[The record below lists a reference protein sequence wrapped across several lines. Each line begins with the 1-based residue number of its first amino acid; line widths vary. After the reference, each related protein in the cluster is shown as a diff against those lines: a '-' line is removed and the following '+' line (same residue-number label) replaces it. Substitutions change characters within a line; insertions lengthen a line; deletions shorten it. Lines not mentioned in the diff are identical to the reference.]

1 MSNSTNSKTLSIR
14 LAATGGDQLRREFDK
29 LGTRGQRAFDNI
41 KDATKPA
48 SKGIKAVDVAA
59 KSLNRTLKQAAGL
72 LGAYTGIRGLTRSFG
87 FLVSTNREFERLH
100 ASLKTVT
107 GSLKGADD
115 AFKLIEDFASKTP
128 FSVEQLTEAFI
139 KLKALGLDPSAD
151 ALRSY
156 GNTASAM
163 GKDLL
168 QFVDAV
174 ANATTGRFM
183 NLKSF
188 GINAEVQ
195 GDKVAFTFNKVTT
208 VVKKNVTSIEAYLR
222 QIGKTQFAGAMAA
235 QMDILEGIF
244 SNIKDNISH
253 IAREIG
259 KGGFT
264 HAIHDVGVSIR
275 EATGDVDEAAHAVG
289 ETLGN
294 AIRISADAFGF
305 LFQHASLAAKGLEYL
320 LVARTAAKAV
330 SLLRAAIVGHAGL
343 IVGLRLLAS
352 LSVGTAAKVTILE
365 GSTKLATVA
374 MLGFKRALGFV
385 GGPFGLAGMVGLALY
400 KLAEGHDAASIAAKR
415 HTTELSKLM
424 ETVKKAA
431 SGTGQPMLVN
441 EAIARLTEELNT
453 SKQQAAKLM
462 QEIRSVYPGS
472 FLDHV
477 KELFHFDLMKDL
489 EQVRDAFQTGKN
501 AMDKHYKAIWDLTST
516 HPEFTKQAKEAGGQ
530 IDAYKELQSKIEE
543 TEAKLIKLQ
552 NGTLNTSPSKHDL
565 KQIIPA
571 LDDKQIQHIQETI
584 QSLEAQ
590 AVALQRVVAARKEGN
605 EAVQLALIL
614 NEQENTFAKF
624 GIDIHQ
630 QQTEEASKLI
640 NRTKALIQQK
650 YELQQADKDAIETA
664 KRHAQTVQTITR
676 ALNATKTES
685 EQARIE
691 ADTWRQSA
699 LAGLDSTRQGYATFA
714 SDIETVYQNMLK
726 QAREKDLASSKRWQD
741 GVTRGL
747 RDVVDEANDMASQ
760 VENAVTNAFSNM
772 EDALLEFVIKGKLD
786 FKSLADSIISDIL
799 RIQIKQNITAPL
811 ASALGSVNFSGLFGA
826 AHTGGVIGHDAL
838 TKRAVNSSVFDGAPK
853 FHGGGVVGNEV
864 PIIAKKGETVFTP
877 GQMQLLGAGLA
888 SRNAA
893 PTVTV
898 HVHNNVSGVQAKT
911 HTTKTPDGNVQ
922 LDIIVEHVE
931 QKLAR
936 NITRGDGLAP
946 VMERRYGL
954 NPANGSYR

>member
-1 MSNSTNSKTLSIR
+1 MNTNSKTLSIR

-41 KDATKPA
+41 KEATKPA
-48 SKGIKAVDVAA
+48 SKGIKAVDIAA
-59 KSLNRTLKQAAGL
+59 KSLNRTLKQATGVAGTYFSV
-72 LGAYTGIRGLTRSFG
+72 LGLIRLSKS
-87 FLVSTNREFERLH
+87 LISTNSEFEQLH
-100 ASLKTVT
+100 ASLETVT

-115 AFKLIEDFASKTP
+115 AFAMIERFAASTP

-139 KLKALGLDPSAD
+139 KLKAMGLDPSAD

-163 GKDLL
+163 GKELL

-174 ANATTGRFM
+174 TNAATGRFM

-195 GDKVAFTFNKVTT
+195 GDKVAFTFNKIKT
-208 VVKKNVTSIEAYLR
+208 VVRKNATEIETYLR
-222 QIGKTQFAGAMAA
+222 HIGKTEFAGDMAKK
-235 QMDILEGIF
+235 MDIIKGIY
-244 SNIKDNISH
+244 SNIKDNLAH
-253 IAREIG
+253 IEREIG
-259 KGGFT
+259 AGGFRK
-264 HAIHDVGVSIR
+264 AIHDVGVSIR
-275 EATGDVDEAAHAVG
+275 DATGDADEAAHAIG

-294 AIRISADAFGF
+294 AIHISAAAFGF
-305 LFQHASLAAKGLEYL
+305 LYQHAGLAAEGLEYL
-320 LVARTAAKAV
+320 LVARTVAKTFGLLQNAV
-330 SLLRAAIVGHAGL
+330 TGHRGL
-343 IVGLRLLAS
+343 TVRLRLLS
-352 LSVGTAAKVTILE
+352 RYSVGTAAKMVLLDGATKATTVT
-365 GSTKLATVA
+365 V
-374 MLGFKRALGFV
+374 LGLKRALALV
-385 GGPFGLAGMVGLALY
+385 GGPAGLAGIAGFALY
-400 KLAEGHDAASIAAKR
+400 KLAASHEAATVAAKR
-415 HTTELSKLM
+415 HTTELNKLL
-424 ETVKKAA
+424 ETIKQATNGA
-431 SGTGQPMLVN
+431 GQPMLRN
-441 EAIARLTEELNT
+441 EAIARLTDELNK
-453 SKQQAAKLM
+453 SKQSLADLM
-462 QEIRSVYPGS
+462 QEIRSVYPGN
-472 FLDHV
+472 LWDHT
-477 KELFHFDLMKDL
+477 KELFDFGLMKDL
-489 EQVRDAFQTGKN
+489 EKVRQAFRLSKDDL
-501 AMDKHYKAIWDLTST
+501 DKHYEAVWDLNIK
-516 HPEFTKQAKEAGGQ
+516 HPEYTKQAEEITEQ
-530 IDAYKELQSKIEE
+530 IKNAKKLKSTIEE
-543 TEAKLIKLQ
+543 TEAKLIKLK
-552 NGTLNTSPSKHDL
+552 NGTLNTNPIKQDL

-571 LDDKQIQHIQETI
+571 LDEKQIQHIKETI

-605 EAVQLALIL
+605 EAVQRALIL
-614 NEQENTFAKF
+614 NEQENTFAKL
-624 GIDIHQ
+624 GIDMNQ
-630 QQTEEASKLI
+630 QQTKEASKLI
-640 NRTKALIQQK
+640 KQTQALIQQK
-650 YELQQADKDAIETA
+650 YDLQQADKDAIETA
-664 KRHAQTVQTITR
+664 KRHKQTIQTITR
-676 ALNATKTES
+676 ALNATKSES

-699 LAGLDSTRQGYATFA
+699 LAGLDSTSQGYATFA

-726 QAREKDLASSKRWQD
+726 QVREKDLASSKRWQD

-772 EDALLEFVIKGKLD
+772 EDALVEFVMKGKLD
-786 FKSLADSIISDIL
+786 FKSLADSIIADIL
-799 RIQIKQNITAPL
+799 RIQIKQNVTAPL
-811 ASALGSVNFSGLFGA
+811 ANAFSSINFSGLFGA

-864 PIIAKKGETVFTP
+864 PIIAKRGETVFTP

-898 HVHNNVSGVQAKT
+898 HVHNNVSGVHAKT

>member
-1 MSNSTNSKTLSIR
+1 MNTNSKTLSIR

-41 KDATKPA
+41 KEATKPA
-48 SKGIKAVDVAA
+48 SKGIKAVDIAA

-183 NLKSF
+183 NLKTF

-208 VVKKNVTSIEAYLR
+208 VVKKNVTAIEAYLR
-222 QIGKTQFAGAMAA
+222 QIGKTQFAGAMVA

-244 SNIKDNISH
+244 SNITDNVSH

-264 HAIHDVGVSIR
+264 LAIHDVGVSIR

-320 LVARTAAKAV
+320 LIARTAAKAV

-343 IVGLRLLAS
+343 VIGLRSLAG
-352 LSVGTAAKVTILE
+352 LSAGTAAKVVILE

-374 MLGFKRALGFV
+374 MLGLKRALGFV
-385 GGPFGLAGMVGLALY
+385 GGPFGLATMAGFALY
-400 KLAEGHDAASIAAKR
+400 KLAEGHEAASVAAKR

-424 ETVKKAA
+424 ETLKQAA
-431 SGTGQPMLVN
+431 NGTGQPMLAN
-441 EAIARLTEELNT
+441 EAIARVTEQLNK
-453 SKQQAAKLM
+453 SKQDVANLM
-462 QEIRSVYPGS
+462 QEIRSVYPGR
-472 FLDHV
+472 LWDHI
-477 KELFHFDLMKDL
+477 KELPHFELMKDL
-489 EQVRDAFQTGKN
+489 QQVRQAFQSGKN
-501 AMDKHYKAIWDLTST
+501 GIDEHRKAIWDLTLQ
-516 HPEFTKQAKEAGGQ
+516 HPEFTKQADEINKQ
-530 IDAYKELQSKIEE
+530 IDALKSAQSKIKKA
-543 TEAKLIKLQ
+543 EADLAKLQ
-552 NGTLNTSPSKHDL
+552 NGTLNPNPSKLDSA
-565 KQIIPA
+565 KQITPE
-571 LDDKQIQHIQETI
+571 LDEKQIQHINETI
-584 QSLEAQ
+584 QSLQAQ
-590 AVALQRVVAARKEGN
+590 TVAMQRLVDARKQGN
-605 EAVQLALIL
+605 DAVQHALIL
-614 NEQENTFAKF
+614 NEQENTLSKL
-624 GIDIHQ
+624 GIDTSQ

-676 ALNATKTES
+676 ALNATKSES

-699 LAGLDSTRQGYATFA
+699 LAGLDSTQQGYATFA
-714 SDIETVYQNMLK
+714 SDIETVYQHMLK

-760 VENAVTNAFSNM
+760 VENAITNAFSNM
-772 EDALLEFVIKGKLD
+772 EDALVEFVMKGKLD

-811 ASALGSVNFSGLFGA
+811 ASALGSVNFSGLFSA
-826 AHTGGVIGHDAL
+826 AHTGGVIGHDVL

-864 PIIAKKGETVFTP
+864 PIIAKRGETVFTK
-877 GQMQLLGAGLA
+877 GQMQLLGVGLA

>member
-1 MSNSTNSKTLSIR
+1 MNTNSKTLSIR

-29 LGTRGQRAFDNI
+29 LGIRGQRAFNNI
-41 KDATKPA
+41 KEATKPA
-48 SKGIKAVDVAA
+48 SKGIKSVDIAA
-59 KSLNRTLKQAAGL
+59 KTLNRTLKQA
-72 LGAYTGIRGLTRSFG
+72 TGVVGTYVSVLGLTRLSKS
-87 FLVSTNREFERLH
+87 LISTNSEFEQLH
-100 ASLKTVT
+100 ASLETVT
-107 GSLKGADD
+107 GSLKGADE
-115 AFKLIEDFASKTP
+115 AFAMIERFAASTP

-139 KLKALGLDPSAD
+139 KLKAMGLDPSAD
-151 ALRSY
+151 ALRAY

-174 ANATTGRFM
+174 TNATTGRFM

-195 GDKVAFTFNKVTT
+195 GDKVAFTFNKIKT
-208 VVKKNVTSIEAYLR
+208 VVRKNATEIETYLR
-222 QIGKTQFAGAMAA
+222 HIGKTEFAGDMAKK
-235 QMDILEGIF
+235 MDIIKGIY
-244 SNIKDNISH
+244 SNIKDNLAH
-253 IAREIG
+253 IEREIG
-259 KGGFT
+259 AGGFRK
-264 HAIHDVGVSIR
+264 AIHDVGVSIR
-275 EATGDVDEAAHAVG
+275 DATGDADEAAHAIG

-294 AIRISADAFGF
+294 AIHLSAAAFGF
-305 LFQHASLAAKGLEYL
+305 LYQHAGLAAEGLEYL
-320 LVARTAAKAV
+320 LVAHSVAKAFV
-330 SLLRAAIVGHAGL
+330 LLRRVTVGNAGL
-343 IVGLRLLAS
+343 IVGLRLVTS
-352 LSVGTAAKVTILE
+352 LSAGTASKIILLE
-365 GSTKLATVA
+365 SATKLATVA
-374 MLGFKRALGFV
+374 TLGLKRALALV
-385 GGPFGLAGMVGLALY
+385 GGPAGLAGIAGFALY
-400 KLAEGHDAASIAAKR
+400 KLAEGHEAATVAAKR
-415 HTTELSKLM
+415 HTTELSKLLK
-424 ETVKKAA
+424 TLKQAA
-431 SGTGQPMLVN
+431 NGTGQPMLAN
-441 EAIARLTEELNT
+441 EAIARVTEQLNQ
-453 SKQQAAKLM
+453 SKQDAANLM

-472 FLDHV
+472 FLDHI
-477 KELFHFDLMKDL
+477 KELLHFGLMKDL
-489 EQVRDAFQTGKN
+489 QEIRQAFQSGERSIEE
-501 AMDKHYKAIWDLTST
+501 HRKAIWDLALK
-516 HPEFTKQAKEAGGQ
+516 HPEFAKQADEINKYIEALKKAQQQIKEA
-530 IDAYKELQSKIEE
+530 
-543 TEAKLIKLQ
+543 EAELIKLKS
-552 NGTLNTSPSKHDL
+552 GTLNTNPSKKDGI

-571 LDDKQIQHIQETI
+571 LDEKQIQHIKETI

-590 AVALQRVVAARKEGN
+590 TVAMQRLVAARKEGN
-605 EAVQLALIL
+605 EAVQRALIL

-624 GIDIHQ
+624 GIDMNQ

-640 NRTKALIQQK
+640 KQTKDLIQQK
-650 YELQQADKDAIETA
+650 YNLQQADKDAIEMA
-664 KRHAQTVQTITR
+664 KRHKQTIQTITR
-676 ALNATKTES
+676 ALNATKSES

-699 LAGLDSTRQGYATFA
+699 LAGLDSMSQGYVTFA
-714 SDIETVYQNMLK
+714 SDIETVYQHMLK
-726 QAREKDLASSKRWQD
+726 QAREKDLANSKRWQD

-760 VENAVTNAFSNM
+760 VENAITNAFSNM
-772 EDALLEFVIKGKLD
+772 EDALVEFVMKGKLD
-786 FKSLADSIISDIL
+786 FKSLADSIIADIL

-811 ASALGSVNFSGLFGA
+811 ANAVGSINFSQLFGA

-864 PIIAKKGETVFTP
+864 PIIAKKGETVFTK

-888 SRNAA
+888 SRNVA

-898 HVHNNVSGVQAKT
+898 HVHNNAQGVQAKT